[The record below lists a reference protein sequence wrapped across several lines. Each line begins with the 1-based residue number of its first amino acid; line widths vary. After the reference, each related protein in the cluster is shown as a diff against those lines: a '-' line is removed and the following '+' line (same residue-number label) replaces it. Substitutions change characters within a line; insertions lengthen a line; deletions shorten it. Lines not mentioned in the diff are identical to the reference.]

1 VLCVADAESALAEER
16 RLRSVFT
23 SVSFARRLY
32 CYSRCD
38 RGWGALLAATRRI
51 ETHKRVVVALRK
63 PMPQQ
68 RRRRA
73 ISGANL
79 VESS

>member
-16 RLRSVFT
+16 RLRSMLYILHLHP
-23 SVSFARRLY
+23 SLSRSCRLS
-32 CYSRCD
+32 C
-38 RGWGALLAATRRI
+38 G

-73 ISGANL
+73 ISGAN
-79 VESS
+79 